1 MFEVCRRGSK
11 SCVDDQ
17 ELLVL
22 GNYERP
28 DGILESRVGF
38 LETVRVSGDTPG
50 RSREPPGV
58 FLETRAGFMET
69 RAGFH
74 NPGWVLRAPLRDPEG
89 LENAEKLMRRLG
101 R

>member
-1 MFEVCRRGSK
+1 M
-11 SCVDDQ
+11 
-17 ELLVL
+17 
-22 GNYERP
+22 
-28 DGILESRVGF
+28 GF
-38 LETVRVSGDTPG
+38 WNPGWVSWKPVRVSGDTPG

-89 LENAEKLMRRLG
+89 LENAGSAPEGPYQRAQ
-101 R
+101 